1 MIILKKYYAGT
12 NTQMTEA
19 STRGLYTIS
28 KTTDKQLYA
37 DFLINI
43 NKSFGENWNLSAN
56 IGTSFMDM
64 RSDGLEVR
72 GPIADENFE
81 VKLRDLL
88 TYLMYR
94 T

>member
-1 MIILKKYYAGT
+1 
-12 NTQMTEA
+12 MTEA

-81 VKLRDLL
+81 GETPGLANVFNVQNLSA
-88 TYLMYR
+88 
-94 T
+94 